1 MQTPVIIDLIAAAVL
16 IGFTYFGAA
25 KGLVR
30 ALAGLAAAVVSL
42 AGANLIATA
51 LTGQAMKLAAP
62 VIEQQIEIRLD
73 EAIHDAF
80 PGQMPGNPLDELD
93 LPVEELLDLLGL
105 DAQVRDSL
113 TGRAMDTVRDAGV
126 SAASAVVESLA
137 YSVLHG
143 ILYFLS
149 FLALRVG
156 FQFLIRALK
165 LLTKLPGL
173 HGLNAW
179 GGGLLGMAEGALL
192 LFAAAWVMQ
201 QMGISLTAGEHG
213 RILAFFAANSPL
225 RAFSEFIRFLPLKKP

>member
-62 VIEQQIEIRLD
+62 VIEQQIEMRLD

-80 PGQMPGNPLDELD
+80 PGRMPGNPLDELD

-113 TGRAMDTVRDAGV
+113 TGGMRACPP
-126 SAASAVVESLA
+126 LPPWW
-137 YSVLHG
+137 
-143 ILYFLS
+143 
-149 FLALRVG
+149 RVWRIP
-156 FQFLIRALK
+156 FCTAFC
-165 LLTKLPGL
+165 
-173 HGLNAW
+173 
-179 GGGLLGMAEGALL
+179 
-192 LFAAAWVMQ
+192 
-201 QMGISLTAGEHG
+201 ISCRSWPCG
-213 RILAFFAANSPL
+213 SD
-225 RAFSEFIRFLPLKKP
+225 SSS

>member
-1 MQTPVIIDLIAAAVL
+1 ML
-16 IGFTYFGAA
+16 F
-25 KGLVR
+25 R
-30 ALAGLAAAVVSL
+30 S
-42 AGANLIATA
+42 
-51 LTGQAMKLAAP
+51 P
-62 VIEQQIEIRLD
+62 VIEQQIEIRLV

-93 LPVEELLDLLGL
+93 LPVEELLELLGL

-173 HGLNAW
+173 HGLNTW
-179 GGGLLGMAEGALL
+179 GGGLLGLAEGALL

-201 QMGISLTAGEHG
+201 QMGISLTTGEHG
-213 RILAFFAANSPL
+213 RILAFFAAYSPL
-225 RAFSEFIRFLPLKKP
+225 RAVSEFIRFLSLKKP

>member
-51 LTGQAMKLAAP
+51 LTGQVMKLAAP

-73 EAIHDAF
+73 EAIHDSF

-93 LPVEELLDLLGL
+93 LPVEELLELLGL

-173 HGLNAW
+173 HGLNTW
-179 GGGLLGMAEGALL
+179 GGGLLGLAEGALL

-201 QMGISLTAGEHG
+201 QMGISLTTGEHG
-213 RILAFFAANSPL
+213 RILAFFAAYSPL
-225 RAFSEFIRFLPLKKP
+225 RAVSEFIRFLSLKKP

>member
-51 LTGQAMKLAAP
+51 LTGQVMKLAAP

-73 EAIHDAF
+73 EAIHDSF
-80 PGQMPGNPLDELD
+80 PGQMPGNPLDELN
-93 LPVEELLDLLGL
+93 LPVEELLELLGL

-173 HGLNAW
+173 HGLNTW
-179 GGGLLGMAEGALL
+179 GGGLLGLAEGALL

-201 QMGISLTAGEHG
+201 QMGISLTTGEHG
-213 RILAFFAANSPL
+213 RILAFFAAYSPL
-225 RAFSEFIRFLPLKKP
+225 RAVSEFIRFLSLKKP